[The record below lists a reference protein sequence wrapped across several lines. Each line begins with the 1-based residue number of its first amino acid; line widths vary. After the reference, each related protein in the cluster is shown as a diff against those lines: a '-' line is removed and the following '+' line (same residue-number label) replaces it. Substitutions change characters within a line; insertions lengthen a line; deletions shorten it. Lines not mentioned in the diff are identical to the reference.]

1 MGGGNALANYST
13 SPQAAITGARLVA
26 RQAILLAQHRNA
38 NPRSLSGSN
47 RPPSTEYLLKALL
60 ISPEAPYP
68 AIGGGALRTASMLE
82 FLARRY
88 ELDVIV
94 FGQPEHS
101 DPARDFPQGLV
112 RRVLTIPL
120 RLHYRNIAA
129 KLWRNAGRLIRDVP
143 PLVDR
148 FQGYETEVLKA
159 MEGQQYEVAVF
170 EHLWCAPLLPVVQ
183 PHAKR
188 TCLNL
193 HNIESNLFQT
203 YAKSDPWPVS
213 MAHRRWS
220 NTCRKLEAQ
229 LLPRFDSLLTC
240 SESDA
245 EQIRQYSANVHVFQ
259 NSIPLTPLPI
269 VAKKY
274 DLVFSGNLE
283 YPPNKT
289 AVAWFHREVW
299 PLLVA
304 ARPDITWQIVGL
316 HPDAVRSIVAADHR
330 ITLTGPVE
338 RAVPAIAAARVAIV
352 PLLSGSGT
360 RIKILEAWAAG
371 LPVVSTSLGAQ
382 GLTYSPGRELFLEDT
397 PIKFATAISSLL
409 DNSALSNQ
417 VGFAGRSLY
426 EREYTWNAAWSQL
439 DGYNLFLPT

>member
-1 MGGGNALANYST
+1 
-13 SPQAAITGARLVA
+13 
-26 RQAILLAQHRNA
+26 
-38 NPRSLSGSN
+38 
-47 RPPSTEYLLKALL
+47 
-60 ISPEAPYP
+60 
-68 AIGGGALRTASMLE
+68 
-82 FLARRY
+82 
-88 ELDVIV
+88 
-94 FGQPEHS
+94 
-101 DPARDFPQGLV
+101 
-112 RRVLTIPL
+112 
-120 RLHYRNIAA
+120 
-129 KLWRNAGRLIRDVP
+129 
-143 PLVDR
+143 
-148 FQGYETEVLKA
+148 
-159 MEGQQYEVAVF
+159 
-170 EHLWCAPLLPVVQ
+170 
-183 PHAKR
+183 
-188 TCLNL
+188 
-193 HNIESNLFQT
+193 
-203 YAKSDPWPVS
+203 

-289 AVAWFHREVW
+289 AVTWFHREVW

-382 GLTYSPGRELFLEDT
+382 GLTYSRGRELFLEDT

>member
-1 MGGGNALANYST
+1 M
-13 SPQAAITGARLVA
+13 
-26 RQAILLAQHRNA
+26 
-38 NPRSLSGSN
+38 
-47 RPPSTEYLLKALL
+47 KALL

-120 RLHYRNIAA
+120 RIHYRNVAA

-148 FQGYETEVLKA
+148 FQGYETEVLKS

-193 HNIESNLFQT
+193 HNIESNLFAT
-203 YAKSDPWPVS
+203 YAKADSWPVS

-229 LLPRFDSLLTC
+229 LLPRFDSLLAC

-245 EQIRQYSANVHVFQ
+245 NEIRQYSANVQVFT
-259 NSIPLTPLPI
+259 NSIPLTPLPE
-269 VAKKY
+269 VNKEC
-274 DLVFSGNLE
+274 DLIFSGNLE

-299 PLLVA
+299 PLLIA
-304 ARPDITWQIVGL
+304 ARPDITWRIVGL
-316 HPDAVRSIVAADHR
+316 HPEAVRSIVAPDKR

-338 RAVPAIAAARVAIV
+338 KAVPAIAAGRIAIV

-382 GLTYSPGRELFLEDT
+382 GLTFSQGKELFLEDT
-397 PIKFATAISSLL
+397 PVNFALAIGKLL
-409 DNSALSNQ
+409 DNPALCKQ
-417 VGFAGRSLY
+417 AGFAGRCLY
-426 EREYTWNAAWSQL
+426 EGEYTWEAAWSQL
-439 DGYNLFLPT
+439 ESTNLFPPNIK